1 MLEWIRFF
9 IVAFLLIFGLCIFAA
24 EVIGVY
30 RFGFVMN
37 RIHAAGMGDSLG
49 ILSVTLAMAL
59 SRGFTMDIMKMAL
72 ILVFMWFTSPA
83 STHFLSQV
91 EYYTNP
97 HLYHHVSRRMTEE
110 ELTEE
115 INENEENK
123 KPVGLKGI

>member
-1 MLEWIRFF
+1 MIFEWIRFF
-9 IVAFLLIFGLCIFAA
+9 AVAFFLIFGLCIFAA

-49 ILSVTLAMAL
+49 ILSVTLAMML
-59 SRGFTMDIMKMAL
+59 SRGFTMDILKMAL
-72 ILVFMWFTSPA
+72 ILIFMWFTSPA

-97 HLYHHVSRRMTEE
+97 HLYDHVRRRMDASELEE
-110 ELTEE
+110 ETGDRSVSAEM
-115 INENEENK
+115 NEN
-123 KPVGLKGI
+123 